1 MAPTSNPPA
10 RYAIALGSN
19 RRGRHG
25 RPKAELAAALAAMG
39 GVRAVSRVMITAP
52 IGPSSRRFA
61 NQAAIIDSDESPPEL
76 LARLKAIEHAFGRRP
91 ARRWGARVIDL
102 DIILWS
108 GGAWSDARLTVP
120 HPEFRRRGFV
130 LAPLARVAP
139 GWRDPLTGLS
149 VRQLAMRQRRPV
161 RR

>member
-25 RPKAELAAALAAMG
+25 RPEAELGAALAAIG
-39 GVRAVSRVMITAP
+39 GVRAVSRVMTTAP

-61 NQAAIIDSDESPPEL
+61 NQAAIIDSDEAPPEL
-76 LARLKAIEHAFGRRP
+76 LARLRAIEHAFGRRP
-91 ARRWGARVIDL
+91 GLRWGARVIDL

-108 GGAWSDARLTVP
+108 GGVWASSGLVIP
-120 HPEFRRRGFV
+120 HTAYRGRGFV
-130 LAPLARVAP
+130 LAPLAQIVAD
-139 GWRDPLTGLS
+139 WRDPLTGRTI
-149 VRQLAMRQRRPV
+149 RQLCAIDRKRRPA
-161 RR
+161 